1 MKITMSVLILSV
13 PALYAITPLFL
24 HQEFAFGEDI
34 GYHINTAHQVSMSI
48 MEGTL
53 YPRWLSMSNGGY
65 GAPAPIFYSPLFYWF
80 TGIINLLTPSLIISL
95 KVMTFSGFLLSG
107 ISMYI
112 FLRNFCS
119 YRGSVGGAVAYQLL
133 PYHIFD
139 LYWRG
144 TLAETFAFAWLPIIL
159 HFAYKGFTE
168 DRLPLWIGLAFSYA
182 GLVLT
187 HLASAYIFTFVITAF
202 AMFLSLRGK
211 SPILF
216 LKFTLSFLSGLSLSA
231 VYFVPMVFERRFVH
245 LEWMTEV
252 PWGDYTRNFLFTGE
266 NSKNI
271 FHIHLKQIVIL
282 QLLLVITSLI
292 SILKRKGLQ
301 NIPYFAFF
309 SLLFLFSLFIS
320 TPLSMPIW
328 KITPGFQTIQ
338 FPWRW
343 LMVSTFAAAVLTGL
357 WFDKSSLDAI
367 KRDRLFKVSSAL
379 FYAFFIVSLYL
390 SSIYI
395 MSAGP
400 MKRKT
405 LGWMMREGGD
415 VIEYRPIWLS
425 QKTKDFSRES
435 GKLPVIFNKGGGR
448 VDIAS
453 WKSHSRLFKVDAS
466 IPSTLRISTF
476 YYPGWT
482 ALIDGTEVPIEIEK
496 ESGAMLLNIPTGK
509 NEVLLEFRETS
520 LRRGAKWLSI
530 FSFFAALF
538 ILALNRR
545 KFKSSKSPL

>member
-1 MKITMSVLILSV
+1 MKITISVLIISLS
-13 PALYAITPLFL
+13 ALYAITPLFL
-24 HQEFAFGEDI
+24 HQEFAFGGDI

-53 YPRWLSMSNGGY
+53 YPRWQSMSNGGY
-65 GAPAPIFYSPLFYWF
+65 GAPATIFYSPLFYWL
-80 TGIINLLTPSLIISL
+80 TGIIDILTPSLIISL
-95 KVMTFSGFLLSG
+95 KVMTFAGFLLSG

-119 YRGSVGGAVAYQLL
+119 YRGSVAGAAAYQLL

-168 DRLPLWIGLAFSYA
+168 DRLLMWIGLAFSYA

-202 AMFLSLRGK
+202 ALFLSLRGK
-211 SPILF
+211 SPRLF
-216 LKFTLSFLSGLSLSA
+216 LKFTLSFLFGLSLST
-231 VYFVPMVFERRFVH
+231 VYFVPMLFERRFVH

-252 PWGDYTRNFLFTGE
+252 PWGDYTRNFLFMGE
-266 NSKNI
+266 NSMKI

-301 NIPYFAFF
+301 NIPYIAFF
-309 SLLFLFSLFIS
+309 SLLFLFSLYIS

-328 KITPGFQTIQ
+328 KNTPGLQTIQ

-343 LMVSTFAAAVLTGL
+343 LMVSTFSAAVLTGL
-357 WFDKSSLDAI
+357 WFDKFSLDAI

-390 SSIYI
+390 SSIHI

-425 QKTKDFSRES
+425 QKTKDFSKERGET
-435 GKLPVIFNKGGGR
+435 PVIFKKGGGR

-453 WKSHSRLFKVDAS
+453 WKSHSRLFKVDAAVPS
-466 IPSTLRISTF
+466 ILRVSTF

-482 ALIDGTEVPIEIEK
+482 ALINDKEIPISIEK
-496 ESGAMLLNIPTGK
+496 DSGAMLLNLPPGK
-509 NEVLLEFRETS
+509 NEVLLEFRDTP
-520 LRRGAKWLSI
+520 LRRGAKWISILSLL
-530 FSFFAALF
+530 AAVLG
-538 ILALNRR
+538 LVAARQR
-545 KFKSSKSPL
+545 K